1 MRHQRFTSER
11 TRGSVSLSRL
21 EPKFLSLLFAI
32 LVFLLVYPFFE
43 SHRFARSILGISF
56 TVVLVIVAYAASETR
71 RRTRVTWLLVP
82 ALAGNAVAS
91 VERTGPPGM
100 YGEAFVLLFLLY
112 SVKMLIEFAFK
123 QKRVSSDTI
132 AAALCAYLLVGL
144 AWAMAFAILE
154 TAVPGSISFGS
165 RPHVEPLISR
175 CLYFSYVTLTT
186 LGYGD
191 VTPQSGP
198 AGSLAF
204 VEALTG
210 QLFMAVLVARLVAIQ
225 TSQRF
230 RDEDKGD
237 RGDAGQ

>member
-1 MRHQRFTSER
+1 MNEA
-11 TRGSVSLSRL
+11 RGSVSLSRL
-21 EPKFLSLLFAI
+21 MKPRFASLLFAI

-43 SHRFARSILGISF
+43 NHRFARSILGVSF
-56 TVVLVIVAYAASETR
+56 TIVLITVAYAASETHQR
-71 RRTRVTWLLVP
+71 ARITWLLVP
-82 ALAGNAVAS
+82 ALVGNALAS
-91 VERTGPPGM
+91 VGRTGTSGM
-100 YGEAFVLLFLLY
+100 YGEVFVLLFLAY
-112 SVKMLIEFAFK
+112 SVKLLIEFAFK
-123 QKRVSSDTI
+123 QRRVSSDTI

-154 TAVPGSISFGS
+154 TAVPGSVSFGS
-165 RPHVEPLISR
+165 RQQVEPLLSR

-191 VTPQSGP
+191 VTPRSGP

-225 TSQRF
+225 TSQRL
-230 RDEDKGD
+230 RDEGEGEREDTGE
-237 RGDAGQ
+237 